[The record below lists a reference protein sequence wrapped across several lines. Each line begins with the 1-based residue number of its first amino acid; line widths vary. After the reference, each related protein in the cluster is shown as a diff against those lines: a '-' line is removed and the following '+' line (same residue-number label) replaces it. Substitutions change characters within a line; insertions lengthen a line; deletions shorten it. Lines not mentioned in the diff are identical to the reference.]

1 MQHVEIRNSLPSPES
16 LAAEINRTGMAMIPN
31 FVSPS
36 ELGRM
41 KNFVAEKVAAS
52 NGQYVGFTKASDVA
66 GSGLDEL
73 GQASWFKELLH
84 GVYEAGTGKPGPD
97 VEFYQVLR
105 CLTGPSAA
113 RHSYL
118 FHYDSYVLTM
128 LIPVE
133 IPTSG
138 MTGDFM
144 LFPNSRKIRKT
155 YLGNVIDKILLDNR
169 LTQWAL
175 RILVKRRMLN
185 IARVKMVPGNAYFF
199 WGYRSIHTN
208 EPCDPDK
215 VRATAIFHYVNPHER
230 KWASAMA

>member
-1 MQHVEIRNSLPSPES
+1 MQHVDIRNSLPSPAS
-16 LAAEINRTGMAMIPN
+16 IAADINRTGMAMIEN
-31 FVSPS
+31 FVSPG

-41 KNFVAEKVAAS
+41 KQFVADKMSAS
-52 NGQYVGFTKASDVA
+52 KEEYVGFTKASDMA

-73 GQASWFKELLH
+73 GKAQWFVELLR
-84 GVYEAGTGKPGPD
+84 GIYEAGTGKPGPD
-97 VEFYQVLR
+97 SEFYQVLR
-105 CLTGPSAA
+105 CLTGASASQ
-113 RHSYL
+113 HSYL
-118 FHYDSYVLTM
+118 FHYDSYVLTV
-128 LIPVE
+128 LLPIE

-155 YLGNVIDKILLDNR
+155 YLANVIDKILLDNR

-175 RILVKRRMLN
+175 RVLVQKRLLN
-185 IARVKMVPGNAYFF
+185 ISRIKVKPGNAYFF

-215 VRATAIFHYVNPHER
+215 VRSTALFHYVNPHEN
-230 KWASAMA
+230 KWAGALA